1 MHKETII
8 VIPPATSQSP
18 FDPPWFLVV
27 IPELER
33 RKCSHGK
40 FSIAKFGP
48 SANTYIAA
56 LCFPRTLL
64 HFNNKSAASVT
75 SVAPMVLERWRQ

>member
-27 IPELER
+27 IPE
-33 RKCSHGK
+33 
-40 FSIAKFGP
+40 
-48 SANTYIAA
+48 IAA